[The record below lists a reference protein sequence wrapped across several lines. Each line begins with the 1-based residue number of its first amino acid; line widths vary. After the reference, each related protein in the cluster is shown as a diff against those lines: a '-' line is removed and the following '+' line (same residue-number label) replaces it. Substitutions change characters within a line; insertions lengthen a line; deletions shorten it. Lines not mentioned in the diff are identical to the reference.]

1 MAVYNLNHQTL
12 SFLQKQSSKKKKK
25 KTHYFYEVTYFTIF
39 LLFRP
44 LWSSNSIL
52 QGDIL
57 DKSIL
62 FRYWKIWLLLL
73 TKIKFHCAVVAQN
86 MWEEWSFSKNFL
98 TDFEG
103 NAKILSILCI
113 GEFYFITFK
122 VLLIREKN

>member
-1 MAVYNLNHQTL
+1 M
-12 SFLQKQSSKKKKK
+12 SFLPSKSNLQNSFFKM
-25 KTHYFYEVTYFTIF
+25 TYFTIF

-57 DKSIL
+57 DKSIV
-62 FRYWKIWLLLL
+62 FRYWKIWLFLL
-73 TKIKFHCAVVAQN
+73 TKIKLNRTVVAQN
-86 MWEEWSFSKNFL
+86 MREEWSSSKNFL

-122 VLLIREKN
+122 ILLIGEKN